1 MGDRLEEAVGWLW
14 AEKAIRREVDT
25 KLQALWSSI
34 AGVRDLVL
42 ERLDWTSSLVATLS
56 SAVEL
61 IEDHMDTMATNRYRW
76 DTRSVLVATM
86 SHSLS

>member
-14 AEKAIRREVDT
+14 TEKAIRREVDT

-76 DTRSVLVATM
+76 DIRSVLVATM